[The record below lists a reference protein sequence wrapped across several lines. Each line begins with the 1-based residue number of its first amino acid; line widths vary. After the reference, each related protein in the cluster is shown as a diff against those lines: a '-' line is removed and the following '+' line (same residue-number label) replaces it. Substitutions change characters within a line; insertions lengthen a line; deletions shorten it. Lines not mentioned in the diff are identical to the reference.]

1 MRKRGR
7 LSDRQHNQKNAGGE
21 PLKICKLSH
30 PALREDGCP
39 AKADAATGGVVQV
52 APSWL
57 AKGES
62 GLTRATATG
71 MTLPHSDDVLKE
83 FQAELSQCFMAA
95 AAILGPRKRGSF
107 LFVEIASARMS
118 RVAYVNGRYVLHR
131 DAMVHI
137 DDRGYQFADGVY
149 EVCEVFRGALID
161 EKRHFERLAYS
172 LAELQIAPPVRAG
185 TLAVVVREVM
195 ARNRVENGF
204 VYVQVTRGVAPRDH
218 VFPQKPARP
227 SLVVT
232 ARQVDPE
239 KSEIQ
244 ARKGISVITTPDLR
258 WKRVDIKTISLLPN
272 VLARQLAS
280 ESGACE
286 AWLVDSLGMVT
297 EGAASNAWIISNA
310 GVVITRQLDHSIL
323 RGITRTTL
331 IEIVAAEGLKLE
343 ERKFSLAE
351 VFAAREAFVT
361 GATTLIMPVVR
372 IDGREIGAGIPG
384 PVASK
389 LRAIFHD
396 NATRSS

>member
-1 MRKRGR
+1 M
-7 LSDRQHNQKNAGGE
+7 
-21 PLKICKLSH
+21 
-30 PALREDGCP
+30 
-39 AKADAATGGVVQV
+39 
-52 APSWL
+52 
-57 AKGES
+57 
-62 GLTRATATG
+62 ATAT
-71 MTLPHSDDVLKE
+71 
-83 FQAELSQCFMAA
+83 
-95 AAILGPRKRGSF
+95 ILGPGNRGF
-107 LFVEIASARMS
+107 LTSSWKSRERMG

-185 TLAVVVREVM
+185 ALAVVVREVM

-218 VFPQKPARP
+218 VFPPTPVRP
-227 SLVVT
+227 GLVVT

-239 KSEIQ
+239 KSEIT

-280 ESGACE
+280 ERGAYE

-297 EGAASNAWIISNA
+297 EGAASNAWIISEA
-310 GVVITRQLDHSIL
+310 GVVVTRQLDHSIL

-343 ERKFSLAE
+343 ERQFGLEE
-351 VFAAREAFVT
+351 VFAAREAFIT

-396 NATRSS
+396 TATRSS